1 MEDELNKRRRADGPS
16 QARGHSTRRRI
27 LDSAERLFLASPAG
41 GVSVAAIAAAAD
53 AFPSQVTYYFGSKDS
68 LFIHAAFLALLHDAK
83 RVEAVGL
90 AALSP
95 SSFRRAMARTVLIL
109 PSMPLVVRA
118 LAVGTSRPDLAP
130 VVDQHLN
137 VLFRQSERYLTRL
150 LRQRHWQIQRPLPVE
165 TRTFW
170 STAFG
175 AALFSQAGVA
185 GNSNDLDLAGTL
197 TVRSGDLSVRAIDP
211 GEKF

>member
-1 MEDELNKRRRADGPS
+1 MEVGPKRGRRVEVPS

-27 LDSAERLFLASPAG
+27 LASAEQLFLAEPTG
-41 GVSVAAIAAAAD
+41 DVSVAAIAAAAG

-83 RVEAVGL
+83 RVEAVGV

-95 SSFRRAMARTVLIL
+95 SSFRSAMARTVLIL

-150 LRQRHWQIQRPLPVE
+150 LKQREWQIERPLPVE

-170 STAFG
+170 SAAFG
-175 AALFSQAGVA
+175 AALLSQAGVA

-197 TVRSGDLSVRAIDP
+197 TVRS
-211 GEKF
+211 E